1 MEYLLMVTPRNSLLW
16 VPLTTSNQQLLDSEK
31 QRAHP
36 DFRLTVDSP
45 DELQTKG
52 KAFLDRL
59 LFSRNN
65 HLN

>member
-16 VPLTTSNQQLLDSEK
+16 VPLTESNQQLLDAHK
-31 QRAHP
+31 QQAHP
-36 DFRLTVDSP
+36 DFRVTVDSP

>member
-16 VPLTTSNQQLLDSEK
+16 VPLTASNQQLLDSRE
-31 QRAHP
+31 QQLHP
-36 DFRLTVDSP
+36 DFRITVDSP